1 MSVQVKNDS
10 RVSLGEKSLR
20 HLLCADFTPQPGPGT
35 LSPVPGFAV
44 IDLETT
50 GFSPRQHDR
59 IAEVAVVLT
68 DAAGRVQDEWCT
80 LVNPE
85 RDLGPQHVHGISAA
99 DVGLAPTFAVVAPH
113 LARLLEGRVVV
124 AHNASFDTRFL
135 RAEFGRVGLPVGID
149 PLACLCTMRL
159 AGTFLPSAPRGL
171 AICCELAGVVH
182 DGAHSALGDAR
193 ATAGLLE
200 HYLGLDDA
208 DPLWAV
214 AHEASA
220 THSWPWLPSSGA
232 FTPVL
237 RGASRPTGHWL
248 SGLSDRLDRVPFPP
262 QADEYL
268 ALLDLALLDRYV
280 SFTER
285 GALLAAA
292 DEAGLSRAQVES
304 LHHGY
309 LDALARVALTDG
321 VLSDS
326 EVADLHEVAGQL
338 GMDADDV
345 AAAVARAGRGVGVEV
360 VDGGAHLG
368 ATPAVLGGAPDAGAH
383 PGAETRGAVGLGAGR
398 SADGGP
404 AGGGDTAVVVAATP
418 VAAAAAVATVA
429 DRPRFALA
437 RGDEIVLTGAMTR
450 PRDDWEREARAAG
463 LAPWPNVTKRTR
475 VVIAAD
481 PDSLSGKA
489 RTARRY
495 GIPVVSERAFEEL
508 LGRVTVG

>member
-1 MSVQVKNDS
+1 M
-10 RVSLGEKSLR
+10 
-20 HLLCADFTPQPGPGT
+20 
-35 LSPVPGFAV
+35 

-68 DAAGRVQDEWCT
+68 DTAGRVQDEWCT

-99 DVGLAPTFAVVAPH
+99 DVSLAPTFAVVAPH
-113 LARLLEGRVVV
+113 LARLLEGRVIV

-208 DPLWAV
+208 DPLWAQ

-220 THSWPWLPSSGA
+220 THSWPGLAVPDGFS
-232 FTPVL
+232 PVL

-248 SGLSDRLDRVPFPP
+248 SGLSDRLDRVPFPVE
-262 QADEYL
+262 ADDYL

-292 DEAGLSRAQVES
+292 EEAGLGRAQVES
-304 LHHGY
+304 LHRGY
-309 LDALARVALTDG
+309 LDALARVALEDG
-321 VLSDS
+321 MLSDA

-345 AAAVARAGRGVGVEV
+345 AAAVERAASGPVLASLP
-360 VDGGAHLG
+360 DDGAHLRAEASG
-368 ATPAVLGGAPDAGAH
+368 AVGPRGDGEAGGAAALSGADALGGAA
-383 PGAETRGAVGLGAGR
+383 RGAALGG
-398 SADGGP
+398 
-404 AGGGDTAVVVAATP
+404 
-418 VAAAAAVATVA
+418 AVATVA
-429 DRPRFALA
+429 ARPRFALA

-450 PRDDWEREARAAG
+450 PREDWEREARAAG

-495 GIPVVSERAFEEL
+495 GIPVVSESVLEEL
-508 LGRVTVG
+508 LGRVEVTGVR

>member
-1 MSVQVKNDS
+1 MSVQAKNDS
-10 RVSLGEKSLR
+10 RVSLGEKSSR
-20 HLLCADFTPQPGPGT
+20 RLLCADFTQQPGPGT

-68 DAAGRVQDEWCT
+68 DTTGRVQDEWCT

-99 DVGLAPTFAVVAPH
+99 DVGLAPTFALVAPH
-113 LARLLEGRVVV
+113 LARLLEGRVIV

-135 RAEFGRVGLPVGID
+135 RAEFSRVGLPVGID

-200 HYLGLDDA
+200 HYLGLDDS

-214 AHEASA
+214 AHEASSF
-220 THSWPWLPSSGA
+220 HSWPGLPAAGA

-262 QADEYL
+262 QADDYL

-292 DEAGLSRAQVES
+292 EEAGLSRAQVES

-309 LDALARVALTDG
+309 LDALARVALLDG

-326 EVADLHEVAGQL
+326 ELADLHEVAGQL

-345 AAAVARAGRGVGVEV
+345 AAAVARAGRGVV
-360 VDGGAHLG
+360 VA
-368 ATPAVLGGAPDAGAH
+368 GAPASLPTVPDA
-383 PGAETRGAVGLGAGR
+383 
-398 SADGGP
+398 
-404 AGGGDTAVVVAATP
+404 
-418 VAAAAAVATVA
+418 
-429 DRPRFALA
+429 
-437 RGDEIVLTGAMTR
+437 
-450 PRDDWEREARAAG
+450 
-463 LAPWPNVTKRTR
+463 
-475 VVIAAD
+475 
-481 PDSLSGKA
+481 
-489 RTARRY
+489 
-495 GIPVVSERAFEEL
+495 
-508 LGRVTVG
+508 

>member
-1 MSVQVKNDS
+1 M
-10 RVSLGEKSLR
+10 
-20 HLLCADFTPQPGPGT
+20 
-35 LSPVPGFAV
+35 

-99 DVGLAPTFAVVAPH
+99 DVGLAPTFALVAPH
-113 LARLLEGRVVV
+113 LARLLEGRVIV

-220 THSWPWLPSSGA
+220 THSWPWLPSSGVFA
-232 FTPVL
+232 PVL

-262 QADEYL
+262 QADDYL

-345 AAAVARAGRGVGVEV
+345 AAAVARAASGPALGTLP
-360 VDGGAHLG
+360 DDGAHLG
-368 ATPAVLGGAPDAGAH
+368 ATPDVLGGAPDAGAH
-383 PGAETRGAVGLGAGR
+383 PVAEASGAVGLGTGR
-398 SADGGP
+398 SADDGS
-404 AGGGDTAVVVAATP
+404 AGGADTAVVVASTANGAGTPDAAVVDGESTVLVAATP
-418 VAAAAAVATVA
+418 VAAASAVATVA

-450 PRDDWEREARAAG
+450 PREDWEREARAAG

-495 GIPVVSERAFEEL
+495 GIPVVSERVFEEL
-508 LGRVTVG
+508 LGLVTVG

>member
-1 MSVQVKNDS
+1 M
-10 RVSLGEKSLR
+10 
-20 HLLCADFTPQPGPGT
+20 
-35 LSPVPGFAV
+35 

-68 DAAGRVQDEWCT
+68 DAVGRVQDEWCT

-113 LARLLEGRVVV
+113 LARLLEGRVIV

-208 DPLWAV
+208 DPLWGV

-220 THSWPWLPSSGA
+220 THSWPWLPTSGA

-237 RGASRPTGHWL
+237 RGASRPTNHWL

-262 QADEYL
+262 QADDYL

-292 DEAGLSRAQVES
+292 QEAGLSRAQVES

-309 LDALARVALTDG
+309 LDALARVALQDG
-321 VLSDS
+321 VLSDA
-326 EVADLHEVAGQL
+326 EVADLHEVADQL
-338 GMDADDV
+338 GLDADDV
-345 AAAVARAGRGVGVEV
+345 AAAVGRAGRGVGVDV

-368 ATPAVLGGAPDAGAH
+368 APPTVLAGVPDGGAR
-383 PGAETRGAVGLGAGR
+383 PGAEASGAVRLGRGGGAVEDCGAPAGAGE
-398 SADGGP
+398 
-404 AGGGDTAVVVAATP
+404 TAVTGAAPAAHAGAAVVAACDAN
-418 VAAAAAVATVA
+418 VAVMIEATAGTVATVA
-429 DRPRFALA
+429 DRPRFTLA

-450 PRDDWEREARAAG
+450 PREDWEREARAAG

-508 LGRVTVG
+508 LGRAGGSGVR

>member
-1 MSVQVKNDS
+1 M
-10 RVSLGEKSLR
+10 
-20 HLLCADFTPQPGPGT
+20 
-35 LSPVPGFAV
+35 

-113 LARLLEGRVVV
+113 LARLLEGRVIV

-208 DPLWAV
+208 DPLWGV
-214 AHEASA
+214 AHEASG
-220 THSWPWLPSSGA
+220 THAWPWLPTSGA

-248 SGLSDRLDRVPFPP
+248 SGLSDRLDRVPFPVE
-262 QADEYL
+262 ADDYL

-292 DEAGLSRAQVES
+292 QEAGLSRAQVES

-309 LDALARVALTDG
+309 LDALARVALLDG

-326 EVADLHEVAGQL
+326 EVADLHEVADQL
-338 GMDADDV
+338 GLDADDV
-345 AAAVARAGRGVGVEV
+345 AAAVGRAGRDV

-368 ATPAVLGGAPDAGAH
+368 APPAVLAGVPDAGAH
-383 PGAETRGAVGLGAGR
+383 PGAEASGAVGLGDGR
-398 SADGGP
+398 GAADGCGAP
-404 AGGGDTAVVVAATP
+404 AGAGETAVTGAAPAAHAGAAVVVVSDANVAVMIEAT
-418 VAAAAAVATVA
+418 AGTVATVA
-429 DRPRFALA
+429 ERPRFTLA
-437 RGDEIVLTGAMTR
+437 HGDEIVLTGAMTR
-450 PRDDWEREARAAG
+450 PREDWEREARAAG

-495 GIPVVSERAFEEL
+495 GIPVVSERVFEEL
-508 LGRVTVG
+508 LGRVTAG

>member
-1 MSVQVKNDS
+1 M
-10 RVSLGEKSLR
+10 
-20 HLLCADFTPQPGPGT
+20 
-35 LSPVPGFAV
+35 

-68 DAAGRVQDEWCT
+68 DTAGRVEDEWCT
-80 LVNPE
+80 LVNPG

-99 DVGLAPTFAVVAPH
+99 DAGLAPTFAAVAPH
-113 LARLLEGRVVV
+113 LARLLEGRVIV

-149 PLACLCTMRL
+149 PLACLCTMHL
-159 AGTFLPSAPRGL
+159 AATFLPAAPRGL
-171 AICCELAGVVH
+171 AICCELAGIVH

-193 ATAGLLE
+193 ATAGLLA
-200 HYLGLDDA
+200 HYLGCDDA
-208 DPLWAV
+208 DPLWAA

-220 THSWPWLPSSGA
+220 YHSWPGLPAAGA

-248 SGLSDRLDRVPFPP
+248 SGLSDRLVRVPFPP
-262 QADEYL
+262 QADDYL

-292 DEAGLSRAQVES
+292 EEAGLARAQVES

-309 LDALARVALTDG
+309 LDALARAALADG
-321 VLSDS
+321 VLSDA

-338 GMDADDV
+338 GLDADDV
-345 AAAVARAGRGVGVEV
+345 AAAVGRAGAGPVLGPLP
-360 VDGGAHLG
+360 DGGAHLR
-368 ATPAVLGGAPDAGAH
+368 
-383 PGAETRGAVGLGAGR
+383 AEARGAVG
-398 SADGGP
+398 P
-404 AGGGDTAVVVAATP
+404 GGGGGTGG
-418 VAAAAAVATVA
+418 AAAPGGAVATVA
-429 DRPRFALA
+429 ARPRFALA

-450 PRDDWEREARAAG
+450 PREEWEREARAAG
-463 LAPWPNVTKRTR
+463 LSPWPNVTQRTR

-508 LGRVTVG
+508 LGRVEVTGVR

>member
-1 MSVQVKNDS
+1 M
-10 RVSLGEKSLR
+10 
-20 HLLCADFTPQPGPGT
+20 
-35 LSPVPGFAV
+35 

-99 DVGLAPTFAVVAPH
+99 DVGLAPTFTVVAPH
-113 LARLLEGRVVV
+113 LARLLEGRVIV

-200 HYLGLDDA
+200 HYLGLDDT

-214 AHEASA
+214 AHDASA

-232 FTPVL
+232 FAPVL

-262 QADEYL
+262 QADDYL

-292 DEAGLSRAQVES
+292 EEAGLGRAQVES

-309 LDALARVALTDG
+309 LDALARVALLDG
-321 VLSDS
+321 VLSDA

-338 GMDADDV
+338 GLDADDV
-345 AAAVARAGRGVGVEV
+345 AAAVARAASGPVRATLP
-360 VDGGAHLG
+360 DGGAC
-368 ATPAVLGGAPDAGAH
+368 
-383 PGAETRGAVGLGAGR
+383 PGAEASCAVGPGAGR
-398 SADGGP
+398 GAADADGGP
-404 AGGGDTAVVVAATP
+404 TGAVDTVVAVAATPAVVVAATP
-418 VAAAAAVATVA
+418 TVVVAVTPAVATVA
-429 DRPRFALA
+429 DRPRFALG

-450 PRDDWEREARAAG
+450 AREDWEREARAAG

-495 GIPVVSERAFEEL
+495 GIPVVSERVFEEL
-508 LGRVTVG
+508 LGRVAVG

>member
-1 MSVQVKNDS
+1 M
-10 RVSLGEKSLR
+10 
-20 HLLCADFTPQPGPGT
+20 
-35 LSPVPGFAV
+35 

-99 DVGLAPTFAVVAPH
+99 DVGLAPTFTVVAPH
-113 LARLLEGRVVV
+113 LARLLEGRVIV

-159 AGTFLPSAPRGL
+159 ARTFLPSAPRGL

-232 FTPVL
+232 FAPVL

-262 QADEYL
+262 QADDYL

-292 DEAGLSRAQVES
+292 EEAGLSRAQVES

-309 LDALARVALTDG
+309 LDALARVALLDG
-321 VLSDS
+321 VLSDA

-338 GMDADDV
+338 GLDADDV
-345 AAAVARAGRGVGVEV
+345 AAAVARAASGPTLGTLP
-360 VDGGAHLG
+360 DGGAR
-368 ATPAVLGGAPDAGAH
+368 
-383 PGAETRGAVGLGAGR
+383 PGAEASGAVGPGAGR
-398 SADGGP
+398 GAADADGGP
-404 AGGGDTAVVVAATP
+404 TGAVDTVVAVAATPAVVVAATP
-418 VAAAAAVATVA
+418 AVATVA
-429 DRPRFALA
+429 DRPRFALG

-450 PRDDWEREARAAG
+450 AREDWEREARAAG

-495 GIPVVSERAFEEL
+495 GIPVVSERVFEEL
-508 LGRVTVG
+508 LGRVSLG

>member
-1 MSVQVKNDS
+1 M
-10 RVSLGEKSLR
+10 
-20 HLLCADFTPQPGPGT
+20 
-35 LSPVPGFAV
+35 PGFAV

-68 DAAGRVQDEWCT
+68 DTAGRVQDEWCT

-99 DVGLAPTFAVVAPH
+99 DVSLAPTFAVVAPH
-113 LARLLEGRVVV
+113 LARLLEGRVIV

-208 DPLWAV
+208 DPLWAQ

-220 THSWPWLPSSGA
+220 THSWPGLAPSSA
-232 FTPVL
+232 FSPVL

-248 SGLSDRLDRVPFPP
+248 SGLSDRLDRVPFPVE
-262 QADEYL
+262 ADDYL

-292 DEAGLSRAQVES
+292 EEAGLGRAQVES
-304 LHHGY
+304 LHRGY
-309 LDALARVALTDG
+309 LDALARVALEDG
-321 VLSDS
+321 VLSDA
-326 EVADLHEVAGQL
+326 EVADLYEVAGQL

-345 AAAVARAGRGVGVEV
+345 AAAVERAASGPV
-360 VDGGAHLG
+360 L
-368 ATPAVLGGAPDAGAH
+368 ATQPDAGAH
-383 PGAETRGAVGLGAGR
+383 LRAEASGAVGPGG
-398 SADGGP
+398 DGE
-404 AGGGDTAVVVAATP
+404 AGGADALGGSARGTALGG
-418 VAAAAAVATVA
+418 AVATVA
-429 DRPRFALA
+429 ARPRFALA
-437 RGDEIVLTGAMTR
+437 QGDEIVLTGAMTR
-450 PRDDWEREARAAG
+450 PREDWEHEARTAG
-463 LAPWPNVTKRTR
+463 LTPWPNVTKRTR

-495 GIPVVSERAFEEL
+495 GIPVVSESVLEEL
-508 LGRVTVG
+508 LGRVEVTGVR

>member
-1 MSVQVKNDS
+1 M
-10 RVSLGEKSLR
+10 
-20 HLLCADFTPQPGPGT
+20 
-35 LSPVPGFAV
+35 

-68 DAAGRVQDEWCT
+68 DTAGRVQDEWCT

-99 DVGLAPTFAVVAPH
+99 DVSLAPTFAVVAPH
-113 LARLLEGRVVV
+113 LARLLEGRVIV

-208 DPLWAV
+208 DPLWAQ

-220 THSWPWLPSSGA
+220 THSWPGLAVPDGFS
-232 FTPVL
+232 PVL

-248 SGLSDRLDRVPFPP
+248 SGLSDRLDRVPFPVE
-262 QADEYL
+262 ADDYL

-285 GALLAAA
+285 GALLTAAE
-292 DEAGLSRAQVES
+292 EAGLGRAQVES
-304 LHHGY
+304 LHRGY
-309 LDALARVALTDG
+309 LDALARVALEDG
-321 VLSDS
+321 MLSDA

-345 AAAVARAGRGVGVEV
+345 AAAVERAASGPV
-360 VDGGAHLG
+360 L
-368 ATPAVLGGAPDAGAH
+368 ATLPDAGAH
-383 PGAETRGAVGLGAGR
+383 PRSEASGAVGT
-398 SADGGP
+398 
-404 AGGGDTAVVVAATP
+404 GGDDGVGEADALGRAARG
-418 VAAAAAVATVA
+418 AALGGAVATVA
-429 DRPRFALA
+429 ARPRFALA

-450 PRDDWEREARAAG
+450 PRDEWEREARTAG

-495 GIPVVSERAFEEL
+495 GIPVVSEGVLEEL
-508 LGRVTVG
+508 LRRVEVTRVR

>member
-1 MSVQVKNDS
+1 M
-10 RVSLGEKSLR
+10 
-20 HLLCADFTPQPGPGT
+20 
-35 LSPVPGFAV
+35 PGFAV

-113 LARLLEGRVVV
+113 LARLLEGRVIV

-208 DPLWAV
+208 DPLWGV
-214 AHEASA
+214 AHEASG
-220 THSWPWLPSSGA
+220 THAWPWLPTSGA

-262 QADEYL
+262 QADDYL

-292 DEAGLSRAQVES
+292 QEAGLSRAQVES

-309 LDALARVALTDG
+309 LDALARVALLDG

-326 EVADLHEVAGQL
+326 EIADLHEVADQL
-338 GMDADDV
+338 GLDADDV
-345 AAAVARAGRGVGVEV
+345 AAAVGRAASGPALGALP
-360 VDGGAHLG
+360 DGGAHLG
-368 ATPAVLGGAPDAGAH
+368 APPAVLAGPGGDDALGRA
-383 PGAETRGAVGLGAGR
+383 ARGAALGG
-398 SADGGP
+398 
-404 AGGGDTAVVVAATP
+404 
-418 VAAAAAVATVA
+418 AVATVA
-429 DRPRFALA
+429 ARPQFALA
-437 RGDEIVLTGAMTR
+437 RGDEIVLTGAMSR
-450 PRDDWEREARAAG
+450 PREDWEREARAAG
-463 LAPWPNVTKRTR
+463 LTPWPNVTKRTR

-495 GIPVVSERAFEEL
+495 GIPVVSESVLEEL
-508 LGRVTVG
+508 LGRVEVTGVR

>member
-1 MSVQVKNDS
+1 M
-10 RVSLGEKSLR
+10 
-20 HLLCADFTPQPGPGT
+20 
-35 LSPVPGFAV
+35 

-68 DAAGRVQDEWCT
+68 DPAGRVQDEWCT

-99 DVGLAPTFAVVAPH
+99 DVGLAPTFTVVAPH
-113 LARLLEGRVVV
+113 LARLLEGRVIV

-232 FTPVL
+232 FAPVL

-248 SGLSDRLDRVPFPP
+248 SGLSDRLDRVPSPP
-262 QADEYL
+262 QADDYL

-292 DEAGLSRAQVES
+292 EEAGLSRAQVES

-345 AAAVARAGRGVGVEV
+345 AAAVARAASGPTLGTLP
-360 VDGGAHLG
+360 DGGACLG
-368 ATPAVLGGAPDAGAH
+368 APAAALGVAPDGGAR
-383 PGAETRGAVGLGAGR
+383 PGAEVSGAVGLG
-398 SADGGP
+398 
-404 AGGGDTAVVVAATP
+404 GGGGAADACGAPTGAGETAVTGATPAAHAGAAVVVASDVNVAVMIEAT
-418 VAAAAAVATVA
+418 AGTVATVA
-429 DRPRFALA
+429 DRPRFTLA
-437 RGDEIVLTGAMTR
+437 RGDAIVLTGAMTR
-450 PRDDWEREARAAG
+450 PREDWEREARAAG

-495 GIPVVSERAFEEL
+495 GIPVVSERVFEEL
-508 LGRVTVG
+508 LGRVSVG

>member
-10 RVSLGEKSLR
+10 RVSLGEKSSR
-20 HLLCADFTPQPGPGT
+20 RLLCADFTPQPGPGT

-68 DAAGRVQDEWCT
+68 DTDGRVQDEWCT

-113 LARLLEGRVVV
+113 LARLLEGRVIV

-220 THSWPWLPSSGA
+220 THSWPGLPAAAG
-232 FTPVL
+232 FVPVL
-237 RGASRPTGHWL
+237 RGASRPSGHWL

-262 QADEYL
+262 QADDYL

-292 DEAGLSRAQVES
+292 EEAGLSRAQVES

-321 VLSDS
+321 VLSDN

-345 AAAVARAGRGVGVEV
+345 AAAVARAASGPALGTLP
-360 VDGGAHLG
+360 DDGAHLG
-368 ATPAVLGGAPDAGAH
+368 ATSAVLVGAPDAGAY
-383 PGAETRGAVGLGAGR
+383 PGAEASGAVGLGAGHGAAD
-398 SADGGP
+398 ADGGP
-404 AGGGDTAVVVAATP
+404 TGGADTAVVVAATP
-418 VAAAAAVATVA
+418 AVAAVA

-437 RGDEIVLTGAMTR
+437 RSDEIVLTGAMTR
-450 PRDDWEREARAAG
+450 PREDWEREARAAG

-495 GIPVVSERAFEEL
+495 GIPVVSERVFEEL

>member
-1 MSVQVKNDS
+1 M
-10 RVSLGEKSLR
+10 
-20 HLLCADFTPQPGPGT
+20 
-35 LSPVPGFAV
+35 PGFAV

-113 LARLLEGRVVV
+113 LARLLEGRVIV

-200 HYLGLDDA
+200 HYLGLDDT

-232 FTPVL
+232 FAPVL

-248 SGLSDRLDRVPFPP
+248 SGLSDRLDRVPSPP
-262 QADEYL
+262 QADDYL

-292 DEAGLSRAQVES
+292 QEAGLSRAQVQS

-338 GMDADDV
+338 GLDADDV
-345 AAAVARAGRGVGVEV
+345 AAAVARAASGPTLGTLP
-360 VDGGAHLG
+360 DGGAHLG
-368 ATPAVLGGAPDAGAH
+368 AEVSD
-383 PGAETRGAVGLGAGR
+383 AVGPGAGR
-398 SADGGP
+398 GAADADGGP
-404 AGGGDTAVVVAATP
+404 TGGADTAVVVASTTNGAGAP
-418 VAAAAAVATVA
+418 DAAVVDGEAAVLVAVTPIPVTPAVASVA
-429 DRPRFALA
+429 DRPRFRLA

-450 PRDDWEREARAAG
+450 SREDWEREARGAG

-495 GIPVVSERAFEEL
+495 GIPVVSERVFEEL

>member
-1 MSVQVKNDS
+1 M
-10 RVSLGEKSLR
+10 
-20 HLLCADFTPQPGPGT
+20 
-35 LSPVPGFAV
+35 PGFAV

-68 DAAGRVQDEWCT
+68 DATGRVQDEWCT

-99 DVGLAPTFAVVAPH
+99 DVSLAPPFAVVAPH
-113 LARLLEGRVVV
+113 LARLLEGRVIV

-159 AGTFLPSAPRGL
+159 AGTFLTSAPRGL

-200 HYLGLDDA
+200 HYLGLDSA

-214 AHEASA
+214 AHEAAAS
-220 THSWPWLPSSGA
+220 HSWPGLPGA
-232 FTPVL
+232 AGFEPVL

-248 SGLSDRLDRVPFPP
+248 SGLSDRLDRVPHPP
-262 QADEYL
+262 QADDYL
-268 ALLDLALLDRYV
+268 ALLDLALLDRHI
-280 SFTER
+280 SHTER
-285 GALLAAA
+285 GALLTAA
-292 DEAGLSRAQVES
+292 DEAGLSRPQVES

-309 LDALARVALTDG
+309 LDALARVALQDG
-321 VLSDS
+321 VLTDTETS
-326 EVADLHEVAGQL
+326 DLHEVADQL
-338 GMDADDV
+338 GLDTDDV
-345 AAAVARAGRGVGVEV
+345 AAAIKRATSATPPTAP
-360 VDGGAHLG
+360 DGGTHLS
-368 ATPAVLGGAPDAGAH
+368 TTAVDLIRAPDAEAHLDAGASS
-383 PGAETRGAVGLGAGR
+383 AVG
-398 SADGGP
+398 
-404 AGGGDTAVVVAATP
+404 P
-418 VAAAAAVATVA
+418 VAAGEASVRSGGVGANEASLPSGAVATVA
-429 DRPRFALA
+429 DRPRFTLA
-437 RGDEIVLTGAMTR
+437 RGDEIVLTGSMTR
-450 PRDDWEREARAAG
+450 PREDWEREARDAG
-463 LAPWPNVTKRTR
+463 LAPWPHVTKRTR

-495 GIPVVSERAFEEL
+495 GIPVVSERVFDEL
-508 LGRVTVG
+508 LGRVGRHAQEVLSERA

>member
-1 MSVQVKNDS
+1 M
-10 RVSLGEKSLR
+10 
-20 HLLCADFTPQPGPGT
+20 
-35 LSPVPGFAV
+35 PGFAV

-113 LARLLEGRVVV
+113 LARLLEGRVIV

-135 RAEFGRVGLPVGID
+135 RAELGRVGLPVGID

-200 HYLGLDDA
+200 HYLGLDDT

-220 THSWPWLPSSGA
+220 THSWPGLPA
-232 FTPVL
+232 AADFVPVL

-262 QADEYL
+262 QADDYL

-345 AAAVARAGRGVGVEV
+345 AAAVARAGRGVLIGASTLP
-360 VDGGAHLG
+360 DGGMHLG
-368 ATPAVLGGAPDAGAH
+368 VTPAVLGGAPDAGAH
-383 PGAETRGAVGLGAGR
+383 PGAEASGAVGLGAGR

-404 AGGGDTAVVVAATP
+404 AGGADTAVVVAPTTNGAGAPDAAVVDGEAAVLVAVTPIAATP
-418 VAAAAAVATVA
+418 AVASVA
-429 DRPRFALA
+429 DRPRFRLA

-450 PRDDWEREARAAG
+450 PREDWEREARGAG

-495 GIPVVSERAFEEL
+495 GIPVVSERVFEEL

>member
-1 MSVQVKNDS
+1 M
-10 RVSLGEKSLR
+10 
-20 HLLCADFTPQPGPGT
+20 
-35 LSPVPGFAV
+35 PGFAV

-68 DAAGRVQDEWCT
+68 DATGRVQDEWCT

-99 DVGLAPTFAVVAPH
+99 DVGLAPTFAIVAPH
-113 LARLLEGRVVV
+113 LARLLEGRVIV

-200 HYLGLDDA
+200 HYLGLDDT
-208 DPLWAV
+208 DPLWNV
-214 AHEASA
+214 AHDASA

-232 FTPVL
+232 FAPVL

-262 QADEYL
+262 QADDYL

-292 DEAGLSRAQVES
+292 EEAGLSRAQVES

-309 LDALARVALTDG
+309 LDALARVALLDG
-321 VLSDS
+321 VLSDA

-338 GMDADDV
+338 GLDADDV
-345 AAAVARAGRGVGVEV
+345 AAAVGRAGRGVGVDV
-360 VDGGAHLG
+360 VDGGARPG
-368 ATPAVLGGAPDAGAH
+368 APPTVLAGVPDAGAH
-383 PGAETRGAVGLGAGR
+383 PGAEASCAVGLGGGDGAGA
-398 SADGGP
+398 SGGRAAAP
-404 AGGGDTAVVVAATP
+404 AGVGETAVTCAAPAEGASATVVVVSDVNGAMTIEP
-418 VAAAAAVATVA
+418 TVGAVATVA

-437 RGDEIVLTGAMTR
+437 HGDEIVLTGAMTL
-450 PRDDWEREARAAG
+450 PREDWEREARAAG

-495 GIPVVSERAFEEL
+495 GIPVVSERVFEEL
-508 LGRVTVG
+508 LGRVSVG

>member
-1 MSVQVKNDS
+1 M
-10 RVSLGEKSLR
+10 
-20 HLLCADFTPQPGPGT
+20 
-35 LSPVPGFAV
+35 

-68 DAAGRVQDEWCT
+68 DTAGRVQDEWCT

-99 DVGLAPTFAVVAPH
+99 DVSLAPTFAVVAPH
-113 LARLLEGRVVV
+113 LARLLEGRVIV

-208 DPLWAV
+208 DPLWAQ

-220 THSWPWLPSSGA
+220 THSWPGLAVPDGFS
-232 FTPVL
+232 PVL

-248 SGLSDRLDRVPFPP
+248 SGLSDRLDRVPFPVE
-262 QADEYL
+262 ADDYL

-292 DEAGLSRAQVES
+292 EEAGLGRAQVES
-304 LHHGY
+304 LHRGY
-309 LDALARVALTDG
+309 LDALARVALEDG
-321 VLSDS
+321 MLSDA

-345 AAAVARAGRGVGVEV
+345 AAAVERAASGPVLATLP
-360 VDGGAHLG
+360 DGGAYLR
-368 ATPAVLGGAPDAGAH
+368 
-383 PGAETRGAVGLGAGR
+383 AEASGAVGPGGDDGVDGAGVP
-398 SADGGP
+398 GG
-404 AGGGDTAVVVAATP
+404 
-418 VAAAAAVATVA
+418 AVATVA
-429 DRPRFALA
+429 ARPRFALA

-450 PRDDWEREARAAG
+450 PREDWEREARAAG
-463 LAPWPNVTKRTR
+463 LSPWPNVTKRTR

-495 GIPVVSERAFEEL
+495 GIPVVSENVLEEL
-508 LGRVTVG
+508 LGRVRPSASPRNQDFAPRIAGSPTKAHNCRLPYTPSSPP